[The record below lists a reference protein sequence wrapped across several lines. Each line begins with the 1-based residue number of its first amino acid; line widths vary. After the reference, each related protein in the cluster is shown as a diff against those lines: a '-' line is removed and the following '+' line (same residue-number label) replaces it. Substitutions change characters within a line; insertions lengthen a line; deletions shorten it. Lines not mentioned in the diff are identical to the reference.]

1 MKILKNISVLKRAIT
16 NITNLGFVPTMGSFH
31 SGHISLIKKS
41 LKKCKKTLVSI
52 YINPRQFNNKNDF
65 LKYPRNMKKDLT
77 ILKKIKVDYVFTPN
91 TKEIYKKKRLKKII
105 LPKSQRILCAKFR
118 KGHFEGVIDIMDR
131 FINLIKPKY
140 VFMGEKDFQQLYLLK
155 NYVSKKYKSKIYGC
169 KTVRDRNNVALSSRN
184 YLLSQKNLYKAGL
197 ISAILKKAKY
207 KVIKEHSIDRF
218 LVSLKEKLIKKFKI
232 KIEYLELRNQ
242 NDLKSKN
249 IQKKNRI
256 FIAYYL
262 NNVRLIDN
270 Y

>member
-1 MKILKNISVLKRAIT
+1 MYSHPIQ
-16 NITNLGFVPTMGSFH
+16 
-31 SGHISLIKKS
+31 KKY
-41 LKKCKKTLVSI
+41 T
-52 YINPRQFNNKNDF
+52 
-65 LKYPRNMKKDLT
+65 
-77 ILKKIKVDYVFTPN
+77 
-91 TKEIYKKKRLKKII
+91 KKKRLKKII